1 MTHLASP
8 REAEEFL
15 IGRIVDQA
23 QRENVPLSDVER
35 KMLYFTESG
44 WTLPDMM
51 DVAEKFDEDYDQFE
65 YERKIA
71 RLAEHAMKRAREEGQ
86 IEEWRDAVRAL
97 HTEDHYLSV
106 MIGQASAAVRP
117 PHDRLKLWAT
127 AFALVAAFT
136 GVSLVAGRYNIEL
149 GKYIPSRSDFDLY
162 LWVGMMSVFALLV
175 LGSAFGDARFTN
187 FIYRLVEKAADWRRN
202 AG

>member
-1 MTHLASP
+1 MTHFASP
-8 REAEEFL
+8 REAKEFL

-23 QRENVPLSDVER
+23 RQEKVPLSEVER

-44 WTLPDMM
+44 WTLPDIM
-51 DVAEKFDEDYDQFE
+51 DVAEKFDEEYDQFE

-86 IEEWRDAVRAL
+86 LDEWRDAVRVL

-106 MIGQASAAVRP
+106 MISQASARVRP

-136 GVSLVAGRYNIEL
+136 GVSLVAGRYNIDL
-149 GKYIPSRSDFDLY
+149 GKYVPSRSDFDFY
-162 LWVGMMSVFALLV
+162 LWVGVMSVFALFV
-175 LGSAFGDARFTN
+175 LGSAFGGARFTN
-187 FIYRLVEKAADWRRN
+187 FIYRLIEKAADSRRN
-202 AG
+202 VR